1 MLKIIL
7 VLIGLVLL
15 AQFAWSS
22 ETTFPATL
30 IELRN
35 QAMGGAGIASTQGTF
50 AHVYNPAFLSS
61 KKFNFTLLDFRVSF
75 SNDFFD
81 VVNYMRNN
89 SANFRKLN
97 EDYQPKLTAQ
107 QTDELIDYLRRE
119 AAALDNIWYRANIVP
134 SFGLNID
141 KFAFSIY
148 NTADIALR
156 SDIGIVVPKIYLKGF
171 NDVVTTLGYGTDFDS
186 PLSLG
191 VNLKLIRRFETQ
203 LYKIQVE
210 EINSLKD
217 TWKEGI
223 DQLKQGK
230 WGYGMDV
237 GALFQLTPALK
248 LGAVCQDLLGQVDQI
263 NTPMNLRLG
272 CHYQPLPA
280 LDLAVE
286 IEDFFNRNGEHF
298 FNKFHLGAEYRIP
311 VLRFRL
317 GVNQGYPTAGIGLD
331 LRFVQLNYTY
341 FEYET
346 AKSPGL
352 KSEGTHLMDFRINL
366 Y

>member
-1 MLKIIL
+1 
-7 VLIGLVLL
+7 
-15 AQFAWSS
+15 
-22 ETTFPATL
+22 
-30 IELRN
+30 
-35 QAMGGAGIASTQGTF
+35 
-50 AHVYNPAFLSS
+50 
-61 KKFNFTLLDFRVSF
+61 FTLLDFRVSF

-97 EDYQPKLTAQ
+97 EEYQPKLTAQ